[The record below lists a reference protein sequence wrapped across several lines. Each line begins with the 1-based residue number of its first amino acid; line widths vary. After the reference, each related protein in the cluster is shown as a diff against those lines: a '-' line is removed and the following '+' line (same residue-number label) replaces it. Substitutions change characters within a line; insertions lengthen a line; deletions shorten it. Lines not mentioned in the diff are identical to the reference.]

1 MASNFVV
8 SFRKNFLNKL
18 LKTMSSEIHKY
29 IETAIEKNLNAEVI
43 NFPQEKK
50 IKEITNLNKSNY
62 YVWKINDKSN
72 DDQLKAVT
80 GICLMLGALIVMGL
94 YSNLL

>member
-50 IKEITNLNKSNY
+50 IKEKTNLNKSNY

>member
-50 IKEITNLNKSNY
+50 IKEITNLDKSNY

>member
-94 YSNLL
+94 YSNLF

>member
-8 SFRKNFLNKL
+8 CFRKNFLNKL

-43 NFPQEKK
+43 NFPKEKK
-50 IKEITNLNKSNY
+50 
-62 YVWKINDKSN
+62 
-72 DDQLKAVT
+72 
-80 GICLMLGALIVMGL
+80 
-94 YSNLL
+94 

>member
-1 MASNFVV
+1 MVLIIV
-8 SFRKNFLNKL
+8 ISFYL
-18 LKTMSSEIHKY
+18 S
-29 IETAIEKNLNAEVI
+29 IEFN
-43 NFPQEKK
+43 K
-50 IKEITNLNKSNY
+50 IKKFVYKIT
-62 YVWKINDKSN
+62 DKSN

>member
-50 IKEITNLNKSNY
+50 IKEISNLNKSNY

>member
-29 IETAIEKNLNAEVI
+29 IESAIEKNLNAEVI
-43 NFPQEKK
+43 NFPKEKK

>member
-8 SFRKNFLNKL
+8 NFRKNFLNKL

>member
-1 MASNFVV
+1 
-8 SFRKNFLNKL
+8 
-18 LKTMSSEIHKY
+18 MSSEIHKY

-43 NFPQEKK
+43 NFPKEKK

>member
-29 IETAIEKNLNAEVI
+29 IESAIEKNLNAEVI